1 MERFNGKIFYTV
13 AESIHNKKELLKIK
27 SVSND
32 IESSYSCM
40 DCEIV
45 DSCISIKFAG
55 SCFTANRHFIK
66 MKICDE
72 LKKNNLTF

>member
-1 MERFNGKIFYTV
+1 MERFNGEIFYTV
-13 AESIHNKKELLKIK
+13 IESIHKKELFKIK

-32 IESSYSCM
+32 IESNYPCM

-45 DSCISIKFAG
+45 DSCISVKLAE

-66 MKICDE
+66 MKICNE

>member
-1 MERFNGKIFYTV
+1 MERFNGEIFYTV
-13 AESIHNKKELLKIK
+13 IESVHKKELFKIK

-32 IESSYSCM
+32 IELNYPCM

-45 DSCISIKFAG
+45 DSCISIMLAE

-66 MKICDE
+66 MKI
-72 LKKNNLTF
+72 

>member
-1 MERFNGKIFYTV
+1 MNRFIGEIFYTV
-13 AESIHNKKELLKIK
+13 IESVHNKKLLKIK
-27 SVSND
+27 SVPNN
-32 IESSYSCM
+32 IESSYPCM

-45 DSCISIKFAG
+45 DSCISIKLAA

-66 MKICDE
+66 MKICNE

>member
-1 MERFNGKIFYTV
+1 MERFNGEIFYTV
-13 AESIHNKKELLKIK
+13 IESVHKKELLKIK

-32 IESSYSCM
+32 IELNYPCM

-45 DSCISIKFAG
+45 DSCIPIKLAE

-66 MKICDE
+66 MKICNE
-72 LKKNNLTF
+72 LKKNNLIF

>member
-1 MERFNGKIFYTV
+1 MDRFNGEIFYTV
-13 AESIHNKKELLKIK
+13 IESVHKKELLKIK
-27 SVSND
+27 SVSNN
-32 IESSYSCM
+32 IELNYPCM

-45 DSCISIKFAG
+45 DSCIPIKLAE

-66 MKICDE
+66 MKICNE

>member
-1 MERFNGKIFYTV
+1 MERFNGEIFYTV
-13 AESIHNKKELLKIK
+13 IESVHKKELLKIK

-32 IESSYSCM
+32 IESNYPCM

-45 DSCISIKFAG
+45 DSCISIMIAEL
-55 SCFTANRHFIK
+55 CFTARRRFIEL
-66 MKICDE
+66 KICNE

>member
-1 MERFNGKIFYTV
+1 MERFNGEIFYTV
-13 AESIHNKKELLKIK
+13 IESVHKKELLKIK

-32 IESSYSCM
+32 IELNYPCM

-45 DSCISIKFAG
+45 DSCIPVKLAE

-66 MKICDE
+66 MKICNE

>member
-1 MERFNGKIFYTV
+1 MERFNGEIFYTV
-13 AESIHNKKELLKIK
+13 IESVYKKELLKIK

-32 IESSYSCM
+32 IELNYPCM

-45 DSCISIKFAG
+45 DSCVPIMLAK
-55 SCFTANRHFIK
+55 SCFTANRHFVK
-66 MKICDE
+66 MKICNE

>member
-1 MERFNGKIFYTV
+1 MDRFNGEIFYTV
-13 AESIHNKKELLKIK
+13 IKSVHNKELLKIK

-32 IESSYSCM
+32 IKLNYPCM
-40 DCEIV
+40 DCKIV
-45 DSCISIKFAG
+45 DSCISIKLAE

-66 MKICDE
+66 MKICNE

>member
-1 MERFNGKIFYTV
+1 MERFNGEIFYTV
-13 AESIHNKKELLKIK
+13 IESVHNKELLKIK
-27 SVSND
+27 GVPNN

-45 DSCISIKFAG
+45 DSCISIKLAE
-55 SCFTANRHFIK
+55 SCFIDNRHFIK
-66 MKICDE
+66 MKICNE

>member
-1 MERFNGKIFYTV
+1 MERFNGEIFYTV
-13 AESIHNKKELLKIK
+13 IESVHKKELLKIK

-32 IESSYSCM
+32 IESNYPCM

-45 DSCISIKFAG
+45 DSCISIKLAE

-66 MKICDE
+66 MKIYNE